1 MTNNKVGSK
10 VPGLVTALKTAI
22 STGAWKK
29 AGYNK
34 GWDLK
39 GTKAKGSAG
48 SNGLVYYNSGDAV
61 KTWNPS
67 NGNINTI
74 KYNKADFA
82 KKAALTYVGREYANA
97 REYHKK
103 KYKKYLAGGLANYT
117 GPAWMDGTPSKP
129 ELVLN
134 ATDTKNFMALKD
146 ILSEAAK
153 RGAFSRKEE
162 NISQGDM
169 TFDININ
176 VDKIDSDYDVDK
188 VAKRVEKIITTKAK
202 TRNVTVVG
210 RSR

>member
-1 MTNNKVGSK
+1 
-10 VPGLVTALKTAI
+10 
-22 STGAWKK
+22 
-29 AGYNK
+29 
-34 GWDLK
+34 
-39 GTKAKGSAG
+39 
-48 SNGLVYYNSGDAV
+48 
-61 KTWNPS
+61 
-67 NGNINTI
+67 
-74 KYNKADFA
+74 
-82 KKAALTYVGREYANA
+82 
-97 REYHKK
+97 
-103 KYKKYLAGGLANYT
+103 
-117 GPAWMDGTPSKP
+117 MDGTPSKP

-134 ATDTKNFMALKD
+134 ATDTKNFIALKD